1 MTLNKKRKGFTL
13 IELILVMSIILVI
26 SSLLMP
32 KLNGYSSKAQVLKVV
47 DTGRQIYMAAMES
60 YTSGNEQFDKT
71 KLTTSVKSLL
81 GIDLVDVANN
91 AGEVTI
97 SYKVDEKGYSINFN
111 TTSSN
116 SFTVK
121 DSGGTQ
127 IYPK

>member
-1 MTLNKKRKGFTL
+1 MNLNKKRKGFTL

-47 DTGRQIYMAAMES
+47 DTGRQIYLATMES
-60 YTSGNEQFDKT
+60 YTSGNEQFDEA
-71 KLTTSVKSLL
+71 KLISSVKTLL
-81 GIDLVDVANN
+81 GIDLVDVANDD
-91 AGEVTI
+91 GKVSI
-97 SYKVDEKGYSINFN
+97 SYNVDEKAYSINFD

>member
-1 MTLNKKRKGFTL
+1 MTFNKKRKGFTL

-47 DTGRQIYMAAMES
+47 DTGRQVYLAAMES

-71 KLTTSVKSLL
+71 KLTSSVKSLL
-81 GIDLVDVANN
+81 GIDLVDVGSN
-91 AGEVTI
+91 AGEVSI

>member
-1 MTLNKKRKGFTL
+1 MTFNKRRKGFTL

-26 SSLLMP
+26 SSFLMP

-47 DTGRQIYMAAMES
+47 DTGRQIYLAAMES
-60 YTSGNEQFDKT
+60 YTSGNEQFEKT
-71 KLTTSVKSLL
+71 KLSSSVKGLL

-91 AGEVTI
+91 SGEVTI